1 MKHFK
6 QVYVNMHDGLSGVA
20 NARGDLYNERYS
32 WRFVTCR
39 EELEEIEKQQVT
51 IYALEGKSGKMR
63 EVTRKTAL
71 KHL

>member
-1 MKHFK
+1 MTKR
-6 QVYVNMHDGLSGVA
+6 VYVNMHDGFVGVV

-39 EELEEIEKQQVT
+39 EELEYIEKSQIT
-51 IYALEGKSGKMR
+51 IYGLQCKNGKIR

-71 KHL
+71 KYL